1 MKARRS
7 IYGSAISSVVLL
19 CAIYLA
25 TPATAQ
31 GMWGFLKRHIAH
43 LLGTACLMLCL
54 SATALGQ
61 TSTITYQG
69 RLTDAGSPPTGTY
82 DIQFKLYDALTAG
95 ATTLTR
101 DTYYHNLTINAGQT
115 LNPGGFR
122 VFVSGTLTLGNGTR
136 IARDGNNA
144 RAGGAALAPGTLGGS
159 GAGAGGRGP
168 RGAGTDAPGRTGG

>member
-95 ATTLTR
+95 SLQGSPNTVTNATVNVTSGIFTVQLDFGPCALPGATR
-101 DTYYHNLTINAGQT
+101 FLEISVRH
-115 LNPGGFR
+115 PG
-122 VFVSGTLTLGNGTR
+122 
-136 IARDGNNA
+136 
-144 RAGGAALAPGTLGGS
+144 
-159 GAGAGGRGP
+159 
-168 RGAGTDAPGRTGG
+168 

>member
-1 MKARRS
+1 MKTMRS
-7 IYGSAISSVVLL
+7 IYASAISSVVVL
-19 CAIYLA
+19 CA

-95 ATTLTR
+95 SL
-101 DTYYHNLTINAGQT
+101 Q
-115 LNPGGFR
+115 
-122 VFVSGTLTLGNGTR
+122 
-136 IARDGNNA
+136 
-144 RAGGAALAPGTLGGS
+144 GS
-159 GAGAGGRGP
+159 P
-168 RGAGTDAPGRTGG
+168 NTVTN